1 MFFSD
6 SRLDGNP
13 EAMRLAEILASG
25 TTHRFDADQIGSAT
39 LFTLRQLQFVRS
51 KIQKVLY
58 PENRCATFLPL
69 ATDIPALVG
78 QYVYYRR
85 DYAGQSRLQNGNSKG
100 PLPRIDNIKTG
111 ELIGHVYGLEGSYG
125 WMLDELRQAARLAMD
140 LPTMKAEA
148 AREVIARDT
157 DEVTRNGTLQVRN
170 DDGTAEAGNLQ
181 TTGNMGGFTNH
192 PNVGTGANTTV
203 DGTTLLDNVIHK
215 WFLTAGTTTPEQ
227 MVSDLSAIAQAVN
240 YNTLTLF
247 PPKTMLLPTA
257 MYNLAATTKMSSA
270 SPVTVLKFFLDNN
283 PYVTEVDQWIYLD
296 NAGVTKN
303 SLPSHRV
310 ICYSRNPDIIENVNP
325 IDFETQPAQ
334 VEGFQY
340 IIPCRGLTGAV
351 KVYRPNAMVYVDF
364 SKALT

>member
-13 EAMRLAEILASG
+13 EAMRLAEILAG
-25 TTHRFDADQIGSAT
+25 GDARFDTDQIGSAT

-78 QYVYYRR
+78 QYVYVRR
-85 DYAGQSRLQNGNSKG
+85 DYAGQSRLQNGNAKG

-111 ELIGHVYGLEGSYG
+111 ELIGHVYALEGSYG
-125 WMLDELRQAARLAMD
+125 WQMDELRQAARLAMD
-140 LPTMKAEA
+140 LPSQKAEA
-148 AREVIARDT
+148 ARDVIARDT
-157 DEVTRNGTLQVRN
+157 DEVTRNGTLTVRA
-170 DDGTAEAGNLQ
+170 DDGTLTGTVQ

-192 PNVGTGANTTV
+192 PNVGTGATV
-203 DGTTLLDNVIHK
+203 TADGTNLLDNVIHK
-215 WFLTAGTTTPEQ
+215 WFLTSGATTPEQ
-227 MVSDLSAIAQAVN
+227 MVQDLSAIAQAVN

-257 MYNLAATTKMSSA
+257 MYNLAANTKMSSA

-283 PYVTEVDQWIYLD
+283 PYITEIDQWIYLD
-296 NAGVTKN
+296 NAGVTKDT
-303 SLPSHRV
+303 LPSHRV
-310 ICYSRNPDIIENVNP
+310 VCYTRNPDIIENVNP

-364 SKALT
+364 SKSLT